1 MDVVADVVTVVI
13 AVGLLK
19 VVQSHGVCVGH
30 EVVDPVVVVD
40 VIAVAVVVV
49 VVKIVLE
56 LGLTVVVVKTGV

>member
-13 AVGLLK
+13 AVK

-30 EVVDPVVVVD
+30 EVVDPDVVVD

-49 VVKIVLE
+49 VVKAVLE
-56 LGLTVVVVKTGV
+56 LGMTVVVVTTGV